1 MTSLIETYQL
11 PNLPRD
17 AAATFTKLLE
27 CFLLL
32 QRQEDI
38 GNIPAQTKTDSLPNI
53 QTKFFHYF
61 NDLSFPHPYTGRQ
74 HHSGWGHQELPTHQL
89 TTALEERS
97 HRPGSLNP
105 RQSLASTQ
113 QVERDLT
120 CLLNVGMNQI
130 DLEASY
136 MEDHQ
141 TIIRYQSLRHMLCL
155 L

>member
-61 NDLSFPHPYTGRQ
+61 NDLSFPHPSTGRQ
-74 HHSGWGHQELPTHQL
+74 HHSG
-89 TTALEERS
+89 
-97 HRPGSLNP
+97 
-105 RQSLASTQ
+105 
-113 QVERDLT
+113 
-120 CLLNVGMNQI
+120 
-130 DLEASY
+130 
-136 MEDHQ
+136 
-141 TIIRYQSLRHMLCL
+141 
-155 L
+155 